1 MQISIQDQLN
11 NPRSNAT
18 QTQMPTQSQLN
29 QQQLQQI
36 KNLMSMVQMSSDP
49 QTALLNIINQ
59 NPNLRNIV
67 MLAKSNGSNLEQVFY
82 ALAQQRGVNPNDV
95 LNALRS

>member
-1 MQISIQDQLN
+1 
-11 NPRSNAT
+11 
-18 QTQMPTQSQLN
+18 MPTQPQMN
-29 QQQLQQI
+29 QQQIQQI
-36 KNLMSMVQMSSDP
+36 KKLMSMVQMSSDP